1 MLITD
6 YSILASLL
14 CFNVFIIMINLFR
27 NNDNF
32 IRIFGVRFILV
43 LAAACVF
50 RLVFAVE
57 FPFTIVIRSER
68 LLVAV
73 TNVMKISF
81 NVYGYS
87 ISVYNC
93 VAGAAVVS
101 VALGII
107 LFFIQL
113 TKYIALVNRIYRL
126 ETDASDEII
135 AVYNNLLSELSVKKP
150 PAIIQNKGILTPC
163 TTGLFNS
170 VILLPDCNYTE
181 LELYYILKH
190 ELIHYINRDVLIK
203 LIFSFI
209 TCLLWWNPLVYLLR
223 NEIGQILEIKCDLAV
238 CEELSKE
245 KRLSYIETMVQVL
258 KKSAYDKYTCS
269 YYTSAMAFDG
279 REKMQQR
286 FKMVMNRPVEHHSV
300 AFNVCIYCALAAVMV
315 ISYSF
320 LMQGERVPSEEDFA
334 DCINEPDVIVY
345 TPENSEIYYQDGA
358 YRIYTNGE
366 YMWEFGEEV
375 LEDFKSQ
382 GFNIHYEDN

>member
-223 NEIGQILEIKCDLAV
+223 NEMLPYPRTNRLWDLPW
-238 CEELSKE
+238 
-245 KRLSYIETMVQVL
+245 I
-258 KKSAYDKYTCS
+258 
-269 YYTSAMAFDG
+269 
-279 REKMQQR
+279 
-286 FKMVMNRPVEHHSV
+286 
-300 AFNVCIYCALAAVMV
+300 
-315 ISYSF
+315 
-320 LMQGERVPSEEDFA
+320 A
-334 DCINEPDVIVY
+334 D
-345 TPENSEIYYQDGA
+345 SL
-358 YRIYTNGE
+358 R
-366 YMWEFGEEV
+366 
-375 LEDFKSQ
+375 
-382 GFNIHYEDN
+382 